1 VSVALISTGAS
12 RRCPSDVGHS
22 IRSRDCRTEIG
33 RNLALGECQS
43 QRAESKAW
51 QLLLSRQNEEK
62 HSRDTLSDAQ
72 TQCPL
77 RTTTCLTRA
86 KSSWSDCAMEK
97 SILEIR
103 RFMEDLGIPGRDLWE
118 LPDSPLTFPDGAHW
132 RIEIAGIE
140 RASTMAAMIDESHK
154 RDVPVHR
161 AIATV
166 GGSTYLDAA
175 ELRAMAQMAHDEGL
189 EVIMGIGP
197 RKGWDVGAKE
207 SANWEGAM
215 LGLRLRGSD
224 SISYWLA
231 DMMRNIEAGFRGFL
245 VYDEGVLSI
254 VSKMR
259 EQGFIP
265 EETVFKC
272 SVFSGHAS
280 PAGARV
286 VAGMGAN
293 TFNPCSDV
301 SLPILAAIRKTVSI
315 PLDVYISICD
325 ALGGEYRI
333 METPEIAR
341 VASPCY
347 FKIEPAKS
355 EMELYKP
362 WTEEGVHATLV
373 REKVKMA
380 DVIGEVMTR
389 HAPHLRM
396 SERCPADLVLPQP

>member
-1 VSVALISTGAS
+1 M
-12 RRCPSDVGHS
+12 H
-22 IRSRDCRTEIG
+22 
-33 RNLALGECQS
+33 
-43 QRAESKAW
+43 
-51 QLLLSRQNEEK
+51 
-62 HSRDTLSDAQ
+62 TLD
-72 TQCPL
+72 
-77 RTTTCLTRA
+77 
-86 KSSWSDCAMEK
+86 
-97 SILEIR
+97 EIR
-103 RFMEDLGIPGRDLWE
+103 AFMESMGVPGRDLWA

-140 RASTMAAMIDESHK
+140 RASTMEAMLDESRK
-154 RDVPVHR
+154 RGVPVHR
-161 AIATV
+161 VIATV

-175 ELRAMAQMAHDEGL
+175 ELRALARMAHDEGV

-197 RKGWDVGAKE
+197 RKAWDVSAKE
-207 SANWEGAM
+207 SCTWEGGM

-224 SISYWLA
+224 NISYWLA

-254 VSKMR
+254 AGKMR

-265 EETVFKC
+265 NDTVFKC
-272 SVFSGHAS
+272 SVFSGHGS

-286 VAGMGAN
+286 MRDLGAN

-301 SLPILAAIRKTVSI
+301 SLPILAAIRKAVDI
-315 PLDVYISICD
+315 PLDVYVSLCD
-325 ALGGEYRI
+325 ALGGAYRI
-333 METPEIAR
+333 MECPEIAR

-362 WTEEGVHATLV
+362 WTEEGVHASLV

-380 DVIGEVMTR
+380 EVICEIMAR
-389 HAPHLRM
+389 HAPGLMR
-396 SERCPADLVLPQP
+396 SAARPADLCLPVI